1 MATTAIPHPLLA
13 TATLGEGPESVVLLH
28 GFLGSGKN
36 LRSLAQRWAER
47 APGRHRFLMM
57 DLPGHG
63 DSPALGPDSDLDALA
78 RDVLDAASAAG
89 ATDPLYICGHSLG
102 GRVGLAA
109 VRRAPDRVRQVTLL
123 DITPGPI
130 ALAASD
136 SRAVLD
142 ILVRA
147 PDEVPDRK
155 TMRQH
160 LIGQGLSPG
169 IADWLLM
176 NLEGSPGGVVPGSY
190 RWRFDRQALDRL
202 HVRFTREDLWAV
214 VEQRA
219 VPLRAIRGERSRYLP
234 DADAQRLRENG
245 CPVDTLPEAGHH
257 LHVDALPQLVELLA
271 AD

>member
-1 MATTAIPHPLLA
+1 MATPAPTKLLA
-13 TATLGEGPESVVLLH
+13 TVPFAEGPQTVVLLH

-36 LRSLAQRWAER
+36 LRSLAQRWSEA
-47 APGRHRFLMM
+47 APGRHRFLLI

-63 DSPALGPDSDLDALA
+63 ESPPLTRDSDLDAIA
-78 RDVLDAASAAG
+78 RDVLASASAAG
-89 ATDPLYICGHSLG
+89 GQDPLIICGHSLG
-102 GRVGLAA
+102 GRVALAA
-109 VRRAPDRVRQVTLL
+109 ARRAPDRLRQVIML

-130 ALAASD
+130 ALADSE

-160 LIGQGLSPG
+160 LIAQGLSPG
-169 IADWLLM
+169 ISDWLLM
-176 NLEGSPGGVVPGSY
+176 NLEGSPGSY
-190 RWRFDRQALDRL
+190 HWRFDRQALDAL
-202 HVRFTREDLWAV
+202 HARFTAEDLWSV
-214 VEQRA
+214 VENRA
-219 VPLRAIRGERSRYLP
+219 VPLRAIRGGRSRYLP
-234 DADAQRLRENG
+234 DIDAQRLRNSG

-271 AD
+271 AGA